1 MGSSPIGITNN
12 IKMEEFIVLFILAI
26 ITTLF
31 CLPRLF
37 NVNKETIS
45 KINSFDIDKFKKLNI
60 FINKDKT
67 NIMK

>member
-1 MGSSPIGITNN
+1 
-12 IKMEEFIVLFILAI
+12 MEKFIVLFIIAI
-26 ITTLF
+26 IATFF
-31 CLPRLF
+31 CLLRLS

-45 KINSFDIDKFKKLNI
+45 RINSFDIDKFKKLNI

>member
-1 MGSSPIGITNN
+1 
-12 IKMEEFIVLFILAI
+12 MENFISLFILAI
-26 ITTLF
+26 IATLF